1 MGVPQ
6 NQFGMG
12 GGGMAFGNPQAG
24 LNQAQAPR
32 PQHFGTYL
40 PGSAAHV
47 AAFHAKGPE
56 NEIKF
61 FVGGLAFLTQGMYL
75 CLITYFS

>member
-1 MGVPQ
+1 
-6 NQFGMG
+6 MG
-12 GGGMAFGNPQAG
+12 GGMKPSQPFGS
-24 LNQAQAPR
+24 
-32 PQHFGTYL
+32 YL

-61 FVGGLAFLTQGMYL
+61 FVGGLAF
-75 CLITYFS
+75 

>member
-1 MGVPQ
+1 MNQ
-6 NQFGMG
+6 NT
-12 GGGMAFGNPQAG
+12 
-24 LNQAQAPR
+24 R

-75 CLITYFS
+75 SLLSLFITV